1 MARFLRIV
9 IATLAVVG
17 ASGSA
22 PAGPLLWQTSSE
34 GDDIH
39 VFNLTSGQL
48 MQRLVVGPEPKR
60 NLVIDLDPARTGAP
74 SGRARY

>member
-1 MARFLRIV
+1 MPAVEVGVTQRLWIPIAVLAV
-9 IATLAVVG
+9 IA

-39 VFNLTSGQL
+39 
-48 MQRLVVGPEPKR
+48 
-60 NLVIDLDPARTGAP
+60 AP
-74 SGRARY
+74 PMVDSPSSRRWAMPRG